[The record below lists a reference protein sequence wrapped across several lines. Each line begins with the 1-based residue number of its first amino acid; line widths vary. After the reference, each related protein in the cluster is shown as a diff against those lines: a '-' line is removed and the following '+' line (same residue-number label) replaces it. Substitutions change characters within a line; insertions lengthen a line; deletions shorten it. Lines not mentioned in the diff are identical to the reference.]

1 MSGARKKDRRQKRE
15 RQAKQT
21 DHICARERRL
31 TAGATLPQATN
42 PPRPVLKSKQTETPL
57 THVNSTSTNN
67 TLQRLSTPPPSSIP
81 HALDPTPSE
90 TSATK
95 TPLVHGYSIITLFPP
110 SNALA
115 RILKYMHS
123 HTASAHCVRLVPAV
137 PLSCPEGQA
146 EDNTEER
153 QCVSR

>member
-1 MSGARKKDRRQKRE
+1 MKWEESERSKKDRQKESETDRPHLSQGE
-15 RQAKQT
+15 TIDSRGHFATGNQSPKTSPKEQAN
-21 DHICARERRL
+21 R
-31 TAGATLPQATN
+31 N
-42 PPRPVLKSKQTETPL
+42 PPSPCHPPP
-57 THVNSTSTNN
+57 
-67 TLQRLSTPPPSSIP
+67 PPPSSIP
-81 HALDPTPSE
+81 LALDPTPSE

-95 TPLVHGYSIITLFPP
+95 TPLVHGYRIITLFPP
-110 SNALA
+110 SNALT